1 MLRRLLGVRLLE
13 DRVESYD
20 FKQIMDTARSRYLLL
35 ISLSMLV
42 LVTLL
47 VPALLLA
54 GEHRLRSY
62 GFLGI
67 AAVIGF
73 ITLFLLWRLRSP
85 ALPIAFFSLSTALLA
100 TVAVASTGGLVSEGS
115 FWLLIV
121 PLALPFQRQVQVPSA
136 LIVLLGTSADYLALR
151 MGLIHQG
158 AGPPS
163 DVRFVVFVIGFI
175 FVLAM
180 VWLFGTLVGSYARTL
195 IELLQQRVRAEKQA
209 RRAQLRVRDALRAQ
223 SVFVSLVSHEL
234 RTPVNVVTGFAEL
247 LSQSAHLPP
256 EEREQALFLVE
267 AARRLALSVEEVLRL
282 ARLDAEPD
290 FTRPEARLDP
300 VALVH
305 GALEAFNS
313 EGRGGAR
320 LSYQLKAPE
329 APLYIRGDENSLKQA
344 VISLLLAL
352 VSALP
357 DLAMLK
363 IGLARLGD
371 TVQIALDLPAHI
383 ERPLIMDTVDL
394 PSVWRAGAERMSM
407 HWLILQVMMEAH
419 QGSVRIVDVP
429 EGTRVMLAFPCEAAA
444 SNDPRALVAST

>member
-20 FKQIMDTARSRYLLL
+20 FNQIMDTARSRYLLL
-35 ISLSMLV
+35 VSLSMLV
-42 LVTLL
+42 LVVVL

-62 GFLGI
+62 AFLGI
-67 AAVIGF
+67 AALIGTT
-73 ITLFLLWRLRSP
+73 TLLLLWRLRSP
-85 ALPIAFFSLSTALLA
+85 ALPITLFSLSTALLT
-100 TVAVASTGGLVSEGS
+100 TVAVASTGGLMSGGS

-121 PLALPFQRQVQVPSA
+121 PLALPFQRRVQVPSA

-151 MGLIHQG
+151 TGLIHPG
-158 AGPPS
+158 AGPPPS

-247 LSQSAHLPP
+247 LSQSTHLPP
-256 EEREQALFLVE
+256 EEHEQAVFLVE

-320 LSYQLKAPE
+320 LGYQLKAPE

-357 DLAMLK
+357 DLTMLK
-363 IGLARLGD
+363 IALARLGD
-371 TVQIALDLPAHI
+371 TVQIALDLPAQI
-383 ERPLIMDTVDL
+383 ERPLIMETVDL

-407 HWLILQVMMEAH
+407 HWLILQVMVEAH
-419 QGSVRIVDVP
+419 QGSVRIVDAP
-429 EGTRVMLAFPCEAAA
+429 GGTRVTLIFPCELAGT
-444 SNDPRALVAST
+444 DLRTLVAST